1 MIFGADHGEESGI
14 TETDIHGVIFA
25 FVEKSVSE
33 PLSAEFRKQHGFAEI
48 ENVPGVESGSFDGF
62 AEFGVGFGERNSGG
76 GSDDFR
82 AMVRD
87 YDQAVFR
94 RKVSL
99 QIIHFVIQRAI
110 VEIRKFPENRDAQA
124 RDLVQEW
131 PRRFARV
138 GCDPD
143 VIHIRCEKCL
153 MFPLCKSRFEANMC
167 PMMISPFHKL
177 FLFLALALPH
187 PAFAQE
193 KPADEA
199 KKAAP
204 TEEAAKKPEPVSIQS
219 KVTIDGQVIPYTAT
233 TGKLILRDEKGK
245 AKASVFHITYKR
257 DGIKDTKDRPVM
269 FAFNGGPGSSS
280 VWLHLGIL
288 GPKRIDFPGDGT
300 QPLEPPARLIDND
313 MSLLDVCDLVFID
326 PVSTGYSRAEK
337 DGNPKDFHGLQQD
350 IDSVG
355 DFIRIW
361 ITENKRWASPKYL
374 CGESYGGV
382 RAAGLA
388 HHLQERYGMSLNGVV
403 LLSSLLD
410 YRTLIGS
417 QGSHLNY
424 QVFLPTFATTAHFH
438 KKIEGDREAIL
449 REARKFAFGDY
460 GLVLM
465 KGNEISEE
473 EKGAVAAKLSKLTGI
488 PAETWIRNSLR
499 LDAFEFRKELLR
511 EEGKVIGRFDARVAW
526 PTTNPNST
534 SAEYD
539 PSYSLAIGAFSTA
552 MLSYLGNDLGWK
564 EDQPYEVL
572 TGKVHPWTY
581 GSDNRIVNLTSRLT
595 TAMRDNPKLRVLVMG
610 AHADLATPP
619 EGVPYSL
626 RQEVNLPEDLRG
638 QFTFT
643 YYDAGHMFYIN
654 PSDLVKSRADLVEF
668 LKR

>member
-1 MIFGADHGEESGI
+1 
-14 TETDIHGVIFA
+14 
-25 FVEKSVSE
+25 
-33 PLSAEFRKQHGFAEI
+33 
-48 ENVPGVESGSFDGF
+48 
-62 AEFGVGFGERNSGG
+62 
-76 GSDDFR
+76 
-82 AMVRD
+82 
-87 YDQAVFR
+87 
-94 RKVSL
+94 
-99 QIIHFVIQRAI
+99 
-110 VEIRKFPENRDAQA
+110 
-124 RDLVQEW
+124 
-131 PRRFARV
+131 
-138 GCDPD
+138 
-143 VIHIRCEKCL
+143 
-153 MFPLCKSRFEANMC
+153 MFPLCKSRFGANIRA
-167 PMMISPFHKL
+167 MMISPFRKPL
-177 FLFLALALPH
+177 VFLALALLLPVS
-187 PAFAQE
+187 AQE
-193 KPADEA
+193 KPADQ
-199 KKAAP
+199 
-204 TEEAAKKPEPVSIQS
+204 AKKPDAKEEGAKKSEPVSIQS
-219 KVTIDGQVIPYTAT
+219 KVTIAGQVIPYTAT
-233 TGKLILRDEKGK
+233 TGKLILRDDKGK
-245 AKASVFHITYKR
+245 AKASVFHITYTR

-300 QPLEPPARLIDND
+300 QPVEPPARLIDND

-350 IDSVG
+350 IESVG

-388 HHLQERYGMSLNGVV
+388 QHLQDRYGMSLNGVV

-438 KKIEGDREAIL
+438 KKIEGDREEIL
-449 REARKFAFGDY
+449 REAREFAFGDY
-460 GLVLM
+460 GVALM
-465 KGNEISEE
+465 KGHEISEE
-473 EKGAVAAKLSKLTGI
+473 EKQAVAAKLSALTGI
-488 PAETWIRNSLR
+488 PAETWIRKSLR
-499 LDAFEFRKELLR
+499 LDSFEFRKELLR
-511 EEGKVIGRFDARVAW
+511 EEGKVVGRFDARVAW
-526 PTTNPNST
+526 PTTDPNST

-595 TAMRDNPKLRVLVMG
+595 TALRDNPKLRVLVMG

-626 RQEVNLPEDLRG
+626 RQEVNIPEDLLG

-654 PSDLVKSRADLVEF
+654 PPDLVKGRADLVEF
-668 LKR
+668 LNTRK

>member
-1 MIFGADHGEESGI
+1 
-14 TETDIHGVIFA
+14 
-25 FVEKSVSE
+25 
-33 PLSAEFRKQHGFAEI
+33 
-48 ENVPGVESGSFDGF
+48 
-62 AEFGVGFGERNSGG
+62 
-76 GSDDFR
+76 
-82 AMVRD
+82 
-87 YDQAVFR
+87 
-94 RKVSL
+94 
-99 QIIHFVIQRAI
+99 
-110 VEIRKFPENRDAQA
+110 
-124 RDLVQEW
+124 
-131 PRRFARV
+131 
-138 GCDPD
+138 
-143 VIHIRCEKCL
+143 
-153 MFPLCKSRFEANMC
+153 MC
-167 PMMISPFHKL
+167 PMMIPPLLKL
-177 FLFLALALPH
+177 FVFLALALPH
-187 PAFAQE
+187 SAFAQE
-193 KPADEA
+193 KPADEV

-245 AKASVFHITYKR
+245 AKASVFHITYTR

-388 HHLQERYGMSLNGVV
+388 HYLQERYGMSLNGVV

-449 REARKFAFGDY
+449 REAREFAFGDY
-460 GLVLM
+460 GVALM
-465 KGNEISEE
+465 KGNEIPEE

-654 PSDLVKSRADLVEF
+654 PPDLVKSRADLMEF